1 MQQKRLREGELTESE
16 VKHVLNKTENN
27 KVPGNDGFK
36 KNFLERFGLNQKPT
50 SLFIFQKILFS

>member
-27 KVPGNDGFK
+27 KVPGNDGFTK
-36 KNFLERFGLNQKPT
+36 EFFRTFWLKSKAHFSLHLSKNPF
-50 SLFIFQKILFS
+50 